1 MRVVKRIVDNSMNE
15 IVYSKEH
22 PEFLTLT
29 CLEWKHISLPLLVFF
44 TNKRDELG

>member
-22 PEFLTLT
+22 PEFP
-29 CLEWKHISLPLLVFF
+29 LPLLVFF